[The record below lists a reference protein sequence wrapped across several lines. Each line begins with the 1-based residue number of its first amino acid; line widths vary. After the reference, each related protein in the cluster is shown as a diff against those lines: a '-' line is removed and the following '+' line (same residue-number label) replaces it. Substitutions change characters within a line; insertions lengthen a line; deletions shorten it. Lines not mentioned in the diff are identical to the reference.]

1 MDEIVN
7 EIALYGDIS
16 EYVPLSTCTTLRI
29 GGTARAVIYP
39 KNDLALSQI
48 MNILLKKRVPY
59 KIIGK
64 GSNLLCNDAEFNG
77 IVIRLD
83 RYFNEY
89 YFDEN
94 KLVAQA
100 GCSII
105 SLSYEA
111 MKKGLSGLE
120 FASGIPATV
129 GGVTYMNA
137 GAYKSNMKD
146 VNGLQ
151 IKNVNLN
158 IVKVFFICK
167 EIGLF

>member
-1 MDEIVN
+1 MDEIVK

-16 EYVPLSTCTTLRI
+16 EYVSLSTCTTLRV
-29 GGTARAVIYP
+29 GGTARAVVYP

-48 MNILLKKRVPY
+48 MNILIKRNVPY
-59 KIIGK
+59 KLIGK
-64 GSNLLCNDAEFNG
+64 GSNLLCSDADYNG

-105 SLSYEA
+105 TLSYEA
-111 MKKGLSGLE
+111 MKNCRWCDIYE
-120 FASGIPATV
+120 CRCI
-129 GGVTYMNA
+129 
-137 GAYKSNMKD
+137 
-146 VNGLQ
+146 
-151 IKNVNLN
+151 
-158 IVKVFFICK
+158 
-167 EIGLF
+167 